1 MLGSGWCILSQS
13 PTWVVRKF
21 ALHKHH
27 PGSEAN
33 IMKYGIQERH
43 YLASEYHVQKFPS
56 PMVSD
61 SQANQLGN
69 REKRLI

>member
-1 MLGSGWCILSQS
+1 
-13 PTWVVRKF
+13 
-21 ALHKHH
+21 
-27 PGSEAN
+27 
-33 IMKYGIQERH
+33 MKYGIQEQH
-43 YLASEYHVQKFPS
+43 YLASEYHVLNEKFPS